1 MKYILVTIS
10 FIYFQPIED
19 NDTLW
24 RILAMIISALG
35 LAIVI
40 ITFLAELVTLYKAE
54 KPPAKHEVFLPF
66 GLILLYASIAVMAPN
81 SNNVLDSTICGF
93 RRLLPGLG
101 LVSAFVGLILQV
113 CGIFKLLFLTTF
125 RNYYGR

>member
-54 KPPAKHEVFLPF
+54 KPPSKHEVFLPF

-113 CGIFKLLFLTTF
+113 CGMVF
-125 RNYYGR
+125 

>member
-1 MKYILVTIS
+1 MKYILVTTS

-113 CGIFKLLFLTTF
+113 CGMVF
-125 RNYYGR
+125 

>member
-1 MKYILVTIS
+1 
-10 FIYFQPIED
+10 
-19 NDTLW
+19 
-24 RILAMIISALG
+24 MIISALG

-54 KPPAKHEVFLPF
+54 KPPIMHEIFLPF
-66 GLILLYASIAVMAPN
+66 GLVLLYASIAVLAPD
-81 SNNVLDSTICGF
+81 SNNILNASICGL

-113 CGIFKLLFLTTF
+113 SLIIFFVTEVHKKD
-125 RNYYGR
+125 GH

>member
-1 MKYILVTIS
+1 
-10 FIYFQPIED
+10 
-19 NDTLW
+19 
-24 RILAMIISALG
+24 MIISALG

-54 KPPAKHEVFLPF
+54 KSPIMHEIFLPF
-66 GLILLYASIAVMAPN
+66 GLVLLYASIAVLAPD
-81 SNNVLDSTICGF
+81 SNNILNASICGL

-113 CGIFKLLFLTTF
+113 SLLFF
-125 RNYYGR
+125 CD